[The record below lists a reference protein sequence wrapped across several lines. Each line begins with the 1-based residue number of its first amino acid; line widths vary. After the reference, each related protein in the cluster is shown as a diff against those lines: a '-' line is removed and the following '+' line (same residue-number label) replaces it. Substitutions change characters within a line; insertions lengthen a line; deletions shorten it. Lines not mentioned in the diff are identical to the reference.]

1 LSEDVQK
8 GAERVPP
15 PAQVEMTGTS
25 AASDSPI
32 EPTAVRG
39 KADHAAVAEH
49 SGAARR
55 LADLADQQR
64 NAMLSE
70 PLAAL
75 DSDTNVKGNMA
86 QRLGID
92 AEPLDLRYTALTML
106 DHIMEESAF
115 RPGAEYEQ
123 VIEVGAR
130 VVTRMYQG
138 LDEENAIAIA
148 SWVFDQLR
156 NKSGRFGEFETRYF
170 DDRDGVHRHHRFR
183 YIENAFDLDDV
194 NKTWIR
200 LAKGGQKLHLGMFEV
215 GDDMLDDIDR
225 LIIRKAFER
234 NRFETALSAARRSKG
249 RSASFRHDME
259 NLLVRA
265 RRNWRSVDWSG
276 SIGPRV
282 HDSIAHLQSR
292 MSEEED
298 LLRGLDEKI
307 ADLTPG
313 GAESKAA
320 RELKEEIEDC
330 RRMHGLLLVLL
341 FQAGERF
348 RNIVTTSFAAFPR
361 REARD
366 PESEI
371 LIPMLAAPIS
381 QVAERA
387 EVVNAAFSAPNPPFL
402 LDLASLFEQ
411 LIQIDEEPG
420 RPAFDDEEE
429 IPLPELRPLF
439 APETL
444 DRAAAW
450 LDRFVEERPEFR
462 LSEAVEAA
470 DDAGFSADDLRAVIL
485 TFLMPL
491 SIAPGERIPA
501 KGNTS
506 LDFEIGGEW
515 VVRGMGGDDIVFR
528 NIRG

>member
-1 LSEDVQK
+1 LSDEAHH
-8 GAERVPP
+8 GPERMPSVPVRMAARSGDIIVP
-15 PAQVEMTGTS
+15 VELTTTHCDTDPAGLTE
-25 AASDSPI
+25 
-32 EPTAVRG
+32 R
-39 KADHAAVAEH
+39 
-49 SGAARR
+49 SGAGRR

-75 DSDTNVKGNMA
+75 DSDTNVKGNMV
-86 QRLGID
+86 QRLGLEAD
-92 AEPLDLRYTALTML
+92 PLDLRYVALTIL

-115 RPGAEYEQ
+115 KPGAAYDQ
-123 VIEVGAR
+123 VIEVGAN
-130 VVTRMYQG
+130 VVSRMYR
-138 LDEENAIAIA
+138 DIDKEKAVSVA

-156 NKSGRFGEFETRYF
+156 NKTGRFGEFETRYF
-170 DDRDGVHRHHRFR
+170 DDREGVHRHHRFR
-183 YIENAFDLDDV
+183 YVENAFDLDDV

-215 GDDMLDDIDR
+215 GDDILDDIDR

-276 SIGPRV
+276 SIGSRV
-282 HDSIAHLQSR
+282 HDSITHLQSR

-298 LLRGLDEKI
+298 LVRGLDEKI
-307 ADLTPG
+307 ADLRPG
-313 GAESKAA
+313 GVESKAA

-348 RNIVTTSFAAFPR
+348 RNIVTASFAAHPR

-381 QVAERA
+381 HVAERA

-411 LIQIDEEPG
+411 LIQVDEEPG

-429 IPLPELRPLF
+429 IPLPEPRPLF
-439 APETL
+439 APEVL

-450 LDRFVEERPEFR
+450 LDRFVEERHEFR

-470 DDAGFSADDLRAVIL
+470 DEAGFSADELRAVVL

-491 SIAPGERIPA
+491 SIAPAERVPA
-501 KGNTS
+501 KGDTS

-528 NIRG
+528 KIRG